1 MFLKYLLSPHNKLRN
16 LSHRWLTQTMQKRI
30 VFLQE
35 LTQLFSWG
43 DDQAMTEHATLMA
56 KCAEVLVCPKSRT

>member
-1 MFLKYLLSPHNKLRN
+1 MACTDNAKKNSLFAGVDLA
-16 LSHRWLTQTMQKRI
+16 
-30 VFLQE
+30 
-35 LTQLFSWG
+35 FSWG